1 MNEFDCTEREKTY
14 TPEDKDAYVRTL
26 TPMKMNFP
34 NYIPFEMC
42 AFEST
47 RLQNNL

>member
-1 MNEFDCTEREKTY
+1 MNEFDHTEKDKTY
-14 TPEDKDAYVRTL
+14 TPENEDAYARSS
-26 TPMKMNFP
+26 TPMEINFP

-47 RLQNNL
+47 RFQNT